1 MLHKYTL
8 IVNLTIGSFMN
19 IKDTVISK
27 DKMVEIYKI
36 IGQNVKRI
44 RKEKNVSQLELSLAI
59 GHKAVGTVSMC
70 ELGIN
75 NKHFNL
81 EHLIKIA
88 DVLDIDI
95 NEFFKDIKFK

>member
-1 MLHKYTL
+1 
-8 IVNLTIGSFMN
+8 MN
-19 IKDTVISK
+19 INDTSISK
-27 DKMVEIYKI
+27 ENMIVIYRA
-36 IGQNVKRI
+36 IGQNVKRL

>member
-1 MLHKYTL
+1 MK
-8 IVNLTIGSFMN
+8 
-19 IKDTVISK
+19 IKDTSISK
-27 DKMVEIYKI
+27 ENMILIYRA

-44 RKEKNVSQLELSLAI
+44 RKEKNVSQLELSLEI